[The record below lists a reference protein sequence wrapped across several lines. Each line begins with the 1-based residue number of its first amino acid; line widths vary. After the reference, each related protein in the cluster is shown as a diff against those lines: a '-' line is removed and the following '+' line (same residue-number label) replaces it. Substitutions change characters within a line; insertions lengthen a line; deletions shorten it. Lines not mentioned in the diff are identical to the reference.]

1 MSPPAEFTTGIEIS
15 FVRCLG
21 MDDPERK
28 GEKTAS
34 RQRIIPNKYNLFKAG
49 NIKLAGRRTR
59 RIDPCK

>member
-1 MSPPAEFTTGIEIS
+1 
-15 FVRCLG
+15 